1 MTASPVGPLA
11 GSLPTSLWAAQIA
24 AATPLPDAR
33 LNTRLER
40 LLTPLAEKPLDAFP
54 QAMPD
59 WHQAKATYRFLA
71 NDRVE
76 RDALLTGLR
85 DTTVSAVSSLP
96 VVYVIHDTTTCS
108 YSSLK
113 HTTGLGYVNDL
124 EAARGLHCHSSLA
137 MRPDGVALGLLHQH
151 YWARLELRRL
161 FRF

>member
-76 RDALLTGLR
+76 RDALLTGLIVR
-85 DTTVSAVSSLP
+85 GTAVQTVGAISRTFSGTVSGFSTKLRIEP
-96 VVYVIHDTTTCS
+96 V
-108 YSSLK
+108 
-113 HTTGLGYVNDL
+113 
-124 EAARGLHCHSSLA
+124 
-137 MRPDGVALGLLHQH
+137 
-151 YWARLELRRL
+151 
-161 FRF
+161 